1 MTRVKIWV
9 LATLLL
15 GIALPVLGQ
24 QSPTTTASRAVPTL
38 VNFSGTLTDVNGK
51 PLSGVVGVTFFLY
64 KDQGGG
70 APLWMETQNVQP
82 DKNGRYSVMLGS
94 TTSQGLPTD
103 LFASGEAR
111 WLGVQV
117 QGQEEQP
124 RVLLLSVPYALKA
137 VDAETLSGKPASA
150 FLLAETGSRPGD
162 TGVITSATSGK
173 TTTGQPLASITGSGT
188 KNRVAKFTGTSS
200 IGNSAIFESGG
211 KVGIG
216 NTSPAGTLDVS
227 GNTFVRGT
235 LNLSQTTS
243 ASVGVINMGSSPF
256 IHACCSSSTDNTFVG
271 SNAGNFTTSGNS
283 NTASGFQALHSNTSG
298 FSNTASGA
306 STLFSNTTGFNN
318 TAVGVAA
325 LVGNTTGV
333 GNTAAGQDALE
344 ANTGGGDN
352 TASGALALVKNT
364 IGAHNTAS
372 GFEALFSNTTGNFNS
387 AFGNNADVSS
397 GNLTNATA
405 IGAFA
410 TVSESNAL
418 VLGCTSSCT
427 SGTIPP
433 NVGIGTSTPAA
444 TLDVSAPNQ
453 VGLFVRGPEA
463 GVGAGLD
470 LQTTGSG
477 GLQWEILD
485 TGNISAQG
493 RNKLNIRNVNTGN
506 DVLTILANGQIG
518 IETTS
523 PDNTLTVNG
532 SADKPGGGSWGTF
545 SDRRL
550 KTIYGSYQSG
560 LSQILQL
567 NPVRYRYR
575 QENALGIRDNEEHIG
590 LVAQDVQKA
599 IPEAVM
605 TNSQGYL
612 LVNNDP
618 IIWSMVNA
626 IKQQQQQIKGQQ
638 TRIVK
643 LIRELQNVRQMQ
655 AENVALRSELARIAG
670 EVQQIRTHLQQE
682 QARFDQV
689 AERTGRK

>member
-1 MTRVKIWV
+1 LIIIALGKQEAHMTRVKIWV

-24 QSPTTTASRAVPTL
+24 QSPTTTANRAVPTL
-38 VNFSGTLTDVNGK
+38 VNFSGTFTEVNGK
-51 PLSGVVGVTFFLY
+51 PLSGVVGVTFYLY
-64 KDQGGG
+64 KDQDGG
-70 APLWMETQNVQP
+70 APLWMETQNVEP
-82 DKNGRYSVMLGS
+82 NKNGHYSVILGS

-117 QGQEEQP
+117 QGQAEQP

-150 FLLAETGSRPGD
+150 FVLADTGSRPGD

-188 KNRVAKFTGTSS
+188 TNRVAKFTGTSR

-243 ASVGVINMGSSPF
+243 ATVGVINIGSSPF
-256 IHACCSSSTDNTFVG
+256 IHACCSASADNTFVG
-271 SNAGNFTTSGNS
+271 INAGNFKTTGVGHNTATGFKALFANTTGSENTATGYFALSSNTFGNS
-283 NTASGFQALHSNTSG
+283 NTATGHEALIN
-298 FSNTASGA
+298 
-306 STLFSNTTGFNN
+306 NTTGFNN
-318 TAVGVAA
+318 TATGFSAMLSNGSGTDNTAMGDSV
-325 LVGNTTGV
+325 LNFNTTGSF
-333 GNTAAGQDALE
+333 NTAVGEAAL
-344 ANTGGGDN
+344 G
-352 TASGALALVKNT
+352 
-364 IGAHNTAS
+364 
-372 GFEALFSNTTGNFNS
+372 SNTTGKFNTGLGY
-387 AFGNNADVSS
+387 AANVSS

-405 IGAFA
+405 IGTFA
-410 TVSESNAL
+410 TVGESNAL
-418 VLGCTSSCT
+418 VLGCASGGCP

-433 NVGIGTSTPAA
+433 SVGIGTTSPSA
-444 TLDVSAPNQ
+444 TLDISAPNQ
-453 VGLFVRGPEA
+453 VGLFVRGPES

-485 TGNISAQG
+485 TGSNSAQG
-493 RNKLNIRNVNTGN
+493 PNKLNIRNVNTGN
-506 DVLTILANGQIG
+506 DVLTILASGAVG
-518 IETTS
+518 IATRD
-523 PDNTLTVNG
+523 PDNSLTVNG

-550 KTIYGSYQSG
+550 KTLQGSFSSG
-560 LSQILQL
+560 LSEIMKI
-567 NPVRYRYR
+567 NPMRYRYK
-575 QENALGIRDNEEHIG
+575 EDNGMGIRDQEEHVG

-599 IPEAVM
+599 IPEAV
-605 TNSQGYL
+605 TENSKGYL

-618 IIWSMVNA
+618 IIWAMLNA
-626 IKQQQQQIKGQQ
+626 IKEQQ
-638 TRIVK
+638 RE
-643 LIRELQNVRQMQ
+643 IRDLK
-655 AENVALRSELARIAG
+655 SEL
-670 EVQQIRTHLQQE
+670 RTTRQTLRKVKAQLGAAQP
-682 QARFDQV
+682 ALV
-689 AERTGRK
+689 AAK